1 VLIAQITDTHIRP
14 EGSLAY
20 GHVDTSAFLARA
32 VDHILHLDPRPDVV
46 LGTGDL
52 VDGGTPAEYARLRH
66 LLSPL
71 PWARPAGGA
80 GRGRDTG
87 EWSKKGGLRALRSKA
102 VRGHDR
108 AESCVRCVEFLLHH
122 REERGH
128 GQQIQ

>member
-1 VLIAQITDTHIRP
+1 LLRHVLLQFIGDEIEAVFGAPVP
-14 EGSLAY
+14 EPRHADHAVAAGLEMRRRLAAWNVY
-20 GHVDTSAFLARA
+20 GHVDTSAFLACA

-80 GRGRDTG
+80 GRGDETQGSGAR
-87 EWSKKGGLRALRSKA
+87 K
-102 VRGHDR
+102 VV
-108 AESCVRCVEFLLHH
+108 CVS
-122 REERGH
+122 
-128 GQQIQ
+128 

>member
-80 GRGRDTG
+80 GRGDETQGSGARKVVCVPYVPRLYAVMTAPRAAYVVSNSSFIIG
-87 EWSKKGGLRALRSKA
+87 KSGGTASR
-102 VRGHDR
+102 
-108 AESCVRCVEFLLHH
+108 
-122 REERGH
+122 
-128 GQQIQ
+128 